1 MSDWDAFPLAE
12 QSKPSSGGWDAFP
25 LAGKQQTG
33 SVMDVIK
40 SAPRALLGGLSDT
53 LAATGNTENI
63 AMSQPQDAVLT
74 KENTLGS
81 LEKGVTGELYK
92 PQTAAGRISSAGIEQ
107 LANPLTYLGPG
118 SAALKVGGGILSG
131 AGGEAGQELTGSPYG
146 RIAGALAGG
155 IGAAKTLGPSVERA
169 AIPTAEELKNVA
181 AKGYD
186 AARNSGLELS
196 PQGIA
201 QFATQ
206 AEQKLTGPKYGFTGG
221 SKGTAGGTLDL
232 LDELKSAPPGSTVT
246 ASNLDTLRQ
255 NIGRIASETQ
265 DFKPTQNA
273 KAAMVLKRDLENYM
287 ENIPQNHVVAGNPT
301 DYTSAIRQANGDY
314 AAAMRTGKVGDKM
327 QVAANN
333 ADGGIATAIDNQ
345 QKSGIR
351 QILNKPKAQRG
362 FSEDEIAQMGVVNKG
377 TVPANIFRQL
387 GRGGTGVVPMGAHA
401 ATAYA
406 TGGASIPAQ
415 LGLAVP
421 LYASKKIAE
430 ALNTKQVNKLDE
442 MLRMRSPEYAS
453 RVAKIKPTDTS
464 ANKAA
469 IVRALLGATQ

>member
-1 MSDWDAFPLAE
+1 MSDLPPGFVLDQPAA
-12 QSKPSSGGWDAFP
+12 KPMAALPEGFVLDKAP
-25 LAGKQQTG
+25 QTG

-81 LEKGVTGELYK
+81 LEKGVTGDLYK

-107 LANPLTYLGPG
+107 LANPLTYFGPG

-155 IGAAKTLGPSVERA
+155 LGAAKTLGPSIEKA
-169 AIPTAEELKNVA
+169 AVPTAEELKNVA

-186 AARNSGLELS
+186 TARNSGLELS

-206 AEQKLTGPKYGFTGG
+206 AKQKLTGPKYGFTGG

-232 LDELKSAPPGSTVT
+232 LDELKT

-314 AAAMRTGKVGDKM
+314 ASAMRTGKIGDKLT
-327 QVAANN
+327 AAENN
-333 ADGGIATAIDNQ
+333 AQGGIATSVENQ
-345 QKSGIR
+345 QKSQLR
-351 QILNKPKAQRG
+351 SLLNNPKKLRG
-362 FSEDEIAQMGVVNKG
+362 FSDEEKAQIQKINDG
-377 TVPANIFRQL
+377 TAVSNTLRQL
-387 GRGGTGVVPMGAHA
+387 GRGGTGVIPMGAHI
-401 ATAYA
+401 ATAMA
-406 TGGASIPAQ
+406 TGGHSIPAQ
-415 LGLAVP
+415 LGIGIP

-430 ALNTKQVNKLDE
+430 ALTNKQVTKLDE
-442 MLRMRSPEYAS
+442 MLRMRSPEYAA
-453 RVAKIKPTDTS
+453 RAAKIKPTDTS

-469 IVRALLGATQ
+469 IVRALLQGVQ